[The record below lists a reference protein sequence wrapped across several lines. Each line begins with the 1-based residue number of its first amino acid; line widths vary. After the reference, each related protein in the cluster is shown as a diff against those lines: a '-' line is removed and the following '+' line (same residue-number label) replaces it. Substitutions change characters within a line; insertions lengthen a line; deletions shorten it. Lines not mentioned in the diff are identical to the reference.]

1 MMLAVDDNV
10 IFFLHRNVARADF
23 DAVAASHRCE
33 VFQRQI
39 TCHDD
44 LIVFIRRGS
53 LNLRCF
59 KLVIIIVKQCSA
71 VALLQSMLVLFLIV
85 VAKNENL
92 VQNTQTARQQ
102 LTLILTNNYQ
112 FLPLPTTST
121 SY

>member
-1 MMLAVDDNV
+1 
-10 IFFLHRNVARADF
+10 
-23 DAVAASHRCE
+23 
-33 VFQRQI
+33 
-39 TCHDD
+39 
-44 LIVFIRRGS
+44 
-53 LNLRCF
+53 
-59 KLVIIIVKQCSA
+59 
-71 VALLQSMLVLFLIV
+71 LLQSMLVLFLIV